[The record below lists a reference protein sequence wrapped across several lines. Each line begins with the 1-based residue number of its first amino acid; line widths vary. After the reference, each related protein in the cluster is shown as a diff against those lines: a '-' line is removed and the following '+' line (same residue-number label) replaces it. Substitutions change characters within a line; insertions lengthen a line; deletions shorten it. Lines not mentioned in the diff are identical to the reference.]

1 MIMKQTLLIIALFIG
16 LSNVNAQKM
25 VGYITVHKAYAGGE
39 GVFMTTIR
47 YCNFSEDYMTRQ
59 QEQSQARDS
68 FAKFLKEKYGV
79 TKPSPPIPHWSELKL
94 EKYTKPGWDIAKEFH
109 ERSQKVTIISSEE
122 FKFDLEVE

>member
-1 MIMKQTLLIIALFIG
+1 MKQSLLIIPLLFV
-16 LSNVNAQKM
+16 LANVNAQKM

-39 GVFMTTIR
+39 GVYMTTIR

-59 QEQSQARDS
+59 REQSQARDA

-79 TKPSPPIPHWSELKL
+79 TKPSPPQPHWSELKL
-94 EKYTKPGWDIAKEFH
+94 EKYTKPNWDREKEFH

>member
-1 MIMKQTLLIIALFIG
+1 MKQTLLIIALFIG

>member
-1 MIMKQTLLIIALFIG
+1 MKQSLLIIPLLFV
-16 LSNVNAQKM
+16 LANVNAQKM

-39 GVFMTTIR
+39 GVYMTTIR

-59 QEQSQARDS
+59 REQSQARDA

-79 TKPSPPIPHWSELKL
+79 TKPSPPHPHWSELKL
-94 EKYTKPGWDIAKEFH
+94 EKYTKPNWDREKEFH

>member
-1 MIMKQTLLIIALFIG
+1 MKQILLIIALFIG
-16 LSNVNAQKM
+16 LGNVNAQKM

-59 QEQSQARDS
+59 REQSQARDS

-79 TKPSPPIPHWSELKL
+79 TKPSPPNPHWSELKL

-122 FKFDLEVE
+122 FKFDLKVE